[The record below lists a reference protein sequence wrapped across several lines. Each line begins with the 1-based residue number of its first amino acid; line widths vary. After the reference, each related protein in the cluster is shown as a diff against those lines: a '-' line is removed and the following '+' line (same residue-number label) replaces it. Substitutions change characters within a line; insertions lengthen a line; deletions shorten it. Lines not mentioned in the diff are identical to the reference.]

1 MIQVYSIFYIL
12 PSAETEYCILDDELD
27 WVSNITLLGI
37 AVGALLF
44 GALAGKNG
52 RRRTLL
58 SCLAISSVFSVVSAF
73 MPAYGPFMLMKFCA
87 AIGIGGVFSSA
98 AAYLCEITPLN
109 SRGRTVAFLCTL
121 GVAGGILAGA
131 IAMQIVPMTGQQ
143 IAAESKE
150 HFGAWHRYLII
161 MALVPITSIIFLS
174 FLPESPRF
182 LLANGHEVEALATYQ
197 VLWNGAL
204 FYYFHSQ
211 AVCN

>member
-12 PSAETEYCILDDELD
+12 PSAESEYCLLDDELD

-37 AVGALLF
+37 GCGSLLF
-44 GALAGKNG
+44 GAMAGKNG

-58 SCLAISSVFSVVSAF
+58 SCLAISSVFSVISAF
-73 MPAYGPFMLMKFCA
+73 MPAYGPFMLTKFCA

-121 GVAGGILAGA
+121 GVGGGILAGA
-131 IAMQIVPMTGQQ
+131 IAIQIVPMTGQQ
-143 IAAESKE
+143 IAAQSKQ

-197 VLWNGAL
+197 VWN
-204 FYYFHSQ
+204 
-211 AVCN
+211 